1 MYNTF
6 LLTLIKKTVN
16 FAENL
21 KVTTG
26 GGKDIY
32 KSLSHVG
39 HAIKVT
45 WDNSIVKERRE
56 ESYDNMLPV
65 LSEFT
70 QENFRHTKKKY
81 RKKITLKRLQAPK
94 VANISVSQ

>member
-1 MYNTF
+1 M
-6 LLTLIKKTVN
+6 
-16 FAENL
+16 
-21 KVTTG
+21 
-26 GGKDIY
+26 
-32 KSLSHVG
+32 G

-45 WDNSIVKERRE
+45 WDNTVVKERRE

-81 RKKITLKRLQAPK
+81 RKNHLEATTSSEGGKHIGITIALQ
-94 VANISVSQ
+94 